1 MPNQR
6 KQPTREDPNPS
17 AADPTSPDNLDF
29 EDAIEKVESII
40 EDIESGAVG
49 LEASLDA
56 YEQGVNLI
64 KRCRTLLRNAEQ
76 RVQDLFTALE
86 QQDNQPQPQPPTQQ
100 TRTSTTQQTNPSNQQ
115 EDAPF

>member
-6 KQPTREDPNPS
+6 QQPTPQND
-17 AADPTSPDNLDF
+17 DTNLDF
-29 EDAIEKVESII
+29 EDAIEQVETII
-40 EDIESGAVG
+40 ENIESGAIG

-56 YEQGVNLI
+56 YEQGVKLI

-76 RVQDLFTALE
+76 RVQDLSTALE
-86 QQDNQPQPQPPTQQ
+86 QNNDTPSPSSQPRPDKQPKPQSQPP
-100 TRTSTTQQTNPSNQQ
+100 Q